1 MIKNWQTIQIKK
13 LHVNGMTIFPFIFIS
28 DKKLRGDTVFMNH
41 EHIHLRQQLELLFV
55 LFYLFYLLHYIFNRI
70 KYKDHDK
77 AYRNICF
84 ERESYTNETNLNY
97 LKTRKYFNWIK
108 YI

>member
-1 MIKNWQTIQIKK
+1 MIRKWQLIEIKK
-13 LHVNGMTIFPFIFIS
+13 LHVNGMTLFPFILIS
-28 DKKLRGDTVFMNH
+28 NKELKKDPVFMNH
-41 EHIHLRQQLELLFV
+41 EHIHLRQQLELLIVF
-55 LFYLFYLLHYIFNRI
+55 FYLFYLLHYFFNRI

-84 ERESYTNETNLNY
+84 ERESYTNESNLNY
-97 LKTRKYFNWIK
+97 LKTRRFFNWLK